1 MFRQGKSR
9 RRNRKDFLVM
19 KKLTTLMMILVMLLC
34 SVCLPAMG
42 EAAETAETEP
52 MIPYRFASAEEGR
65 ELMLANKEYYAT
77 FTENKIGFIMH
88 KDNVSMEEYLDFAGR
103 QVLDWTD
110 AEKELIDRCMAIVE
124 ASFADNGWRMP
135 PLETIVFIRT
145 TMLEEAG
152 AFGYTHGTQIYLS
165 GDLEQYATMDPE
177 QIDVPIATVL
187 AHELFHCLT
196 RCNPDFRKDMYSII
210 HFTVEDEEYELP
222 ASVLEYYI
230 ANPDVE
236 HHNSHATFLIDGKE
250 TECYTAFVTTKHCES
265 EDESF
270 MNFGI
275 TALVPVDG
283 TDVWYTIEQA
293 SNFDEV
299 FGTNTGYVI
308 DPEECLADNFSYTVI
323 YGEKGPDGKGYPNPE
338 IISAIREY
346 LIGE

>member
-1 MFRQGKSR
+1 
-9 RRNRKDFLVM
+9 M
-19 KKLTTLMMILVMLLC
+19 KKLTTLMMMLVMLLC
-34 SVCLPAMG
+34 SICVPALG
-42 EAAETAETEP
+42 ETAEAAETAP
-52 MIPYRFASAEEGR
+52 VIPYRFASAEEGR
-65 ELMLANKEYYAT
+65 ELMMANTEYFDSIT
-77 FTENKIGFIMH
+77 PNKIGFVMH
-88 KDNVSMEEYLDFAGR
+88 DNNVTLEEYTAFAAQ
-103 QVLDWTD
+103 QVQDWTD

-124 ASFADNGWRMP
+124 ASFEDNDWRLP

-145 TMLEEAG
+145 TMQEEGG

-165 GDLEQYATMDPE
+165 GELAQYATLAPE
-177 QIDVPIATVL
+177 QVDVPIATVL

-196 RCNPDFRKDMYSII
+196 RCNPDFRRDMYSII
-210 HFTVEDEEYELP
+210 HFTVEDEDYELP
-222 ASVLEYYI
+222 ASVKEYYI

-236 HHNSHATFLIDGKE
+236 HHNAHATFLIDGKE

-265 EDESF
+265 ENESF
-270 MNFGI
+270 MHLGT

-283 TDVWYTIEQA
+283 TDIWYKPEQA

-338 IISAIREY
+338 IIEAISKY